1 MIISKF
7 FSVSS
12 SLWGEIT
19 NDGCLRRL
27 IIKSLWGEKLKKK
40 RFKKLS
46 CALMEVSQT
55 SIWQKE
61 LYFQVQLLSIGWLF
75 FPWDSPGKNN
85 GVGCH
90 TLLQGIFLTQ
100 RSNLQLLYL
109 LYWQAGSLPL
119 ASPGKPPTGQY
130 FYLKESMTA

>member
-7 FSVSS
+7 FTVSS

-19 NDGCLRRL
+19 NDGYLRRL
-27 IIKSLWGEKLKKK
+27 IIKRLWGEKT
-40 RFKKLS
+40 KKLS
-46 CALMEVSQT
+46 YALMEVSQT

-100 RSNLQLLYL
+100 RSNLQLSYL
-109 LYWQAGSLPL
+109 LYWQTGSLPL
-119 ASPGKPPTGQY
+119 APPGKPPTGQY

>member
-1 MIISKF
+1 MIICKF
-7 FSVSS
+7 FTVSS

-19 NDGCLRRL
+19 NDGYLRRL
-27 IIKSLWGEKLKKK
+27 IIKRLWGEKT
-40 RFKKLS
+40 KKLS
-46 CALMEVSQT
+46 YALMEVSQT

-61 LYFQVQLLSIGWLF
+61 LYFQVQLLSIGWFF

-109 LYWQAGSLPL
+109 LYWQTGSLPL

>member
-7 FSVSS
+7 FTVSS

-19 NDGCLRRL
+19 NDGYLRRL
-27 IIKSLWGEKLKKK
+27 IIKRLWGEKT
-40 RFKKLS
+40 KKLS
-46 CALMEVSQT
+46 YALMEVSQT

-61 LYFQVQLLSIGWLF
+61 LYFQVQLLSIGWFF

-109 LYWQAGSLPL
+109 LYWQTGSLPL